1 MNFHYKL
8 FICFTMYADNNS
20 HKKKKKLMC
29 VSSINNKRVASIK
42 FVNTLKYAY
51 INFKQIAMLTLKSN
65 PKP

>member
-42 FVNTLKYAY
+42 FV
-51 INFKQIAMLTLKSN
+51 
-65 PKP
+65 